1 MFGKKELD
9 SLDEFSKGWK
19 EAHAAKEPA
28 KDTGAVTN
36 MDDFDYGDTVKDT
49 ADAKSITAA
58 STPEVDSIASDDAKR
73 AVQTTPAAIVPAA
86 KPAMSFKQAFAQE
99 YKRHKADPSSPSTF
113 DWNGKK
119 ILLKLKSEAKP
130 AAVQTAKPA
139 ASKPAVSTVQTAG
152 GDFPE
157 GESTA
162 AAKPAAQVA
171 KAVAPPVATGKDDE
185 SQAETSRLA
194 AASNA
199 SERRKNNESW
209 LPASLVGGDNSTDKK
224 SKREIARIG
233 VNGVSYDAMGNPA
246 GQDAV
251 GSMDADKKESV
262 PAKTVTAA
270 KKDTGSIFGNFF
282 ESSSFG
288 SKSTGDEHRIAA
300 NGVKVDHKNKP
311 VDTADAI
318 ANTMGVN
325 PNTLLPNK
333 PAVQVASK

>member
-1 MFGKKELD
+1 MFGKNELD
-9 SLDEFSKGWK
+9 SLDEFKKAWD
-19 EAHAAKEPA
+19 EAPARKAEAKEPA

-73 AVQTTPAAIVPAA
+73 AVQTTPAAIVPDA
-86 KPAMSFKQAFAQE
+86 KPEMTFKQRFAAE
-99 YKRHKADPSSPSTF
+99 RKAGATTF
-113 DWNGKK
+113 DWTGKDGKTTK
-119 ILLKLKSEAKP
+119 IAVKLLSEMPKAKA

-139 ASKPAVSTVQTAG
+139 ASKPVVSTVQTA
-152 GDFPE
+152 E
-157 GESTA
+157 AE
-162 AAKPAAQVA
+162 
-171 KAVAPPVATGKDDE
+171 VATGKDDE

-224 SKREIARIG
+224 SKREVARIG

-270 KKDTGSIFGNFF
+270 KPKPSTSIFGNFF

-311 VDTADAI
+311 VDTAEAI
-318 ANTMGVN
+318 AKNMN
-325 PNTLLPNK
+325 IDSKTLLPNK

>member
-1 MFGKKELD
+1 MFGKNELD
-9 SLDEFSKGWK
+9 SLDEFKKAWD
-19 EAHAAKEPA
+19 EAPERKAEAKAPAKEPA

-36 MDDFDYGDTVKDT
+36 MDDFDYGDTAKDT

-58 STPEVDSIASDDAKR
+58 STPEVDSGASDDAQP
-73 AVQTTPAAIVPAA
+73 AVQTTQAAIVPVA
-86 KPAMSFKQAFAQE
+86 KPAMTFKQRFAAE
-99 YKRHKADPSSPSTF
+99 RKAGATTF
-113 DWNGKK
+113 DWTGKDGKTTK
-119 ILLKLKSEAKP
+119 IAVKLLSEMPKAKA

-139 ASKPAVSTVQTAG
+139 VQPVQAG
-152 GDFPE
+152 GFPE

-171 KAVAPPVATGKDDE
+171 SAEPVAKQKA
-185 SQAETSRLA
+185 STSLLG
-194 AASNA
+194 NFI
-199 SERRKNNESW
+199 
-209 LPASLVGGDNSTDKK
+209 PPSLVGGDNSTDKK
-224 SKREIARIG
+224 SKREVARIG

-270 KKDTGSIFGNFF
+270 KPKPSTSIFGNFF
-282 ESSSFG
+282 DSASFG
-288 SKSTGDEHRIAA
+288 SKSTGDDHRIAA
-300 NGVKVDHKNKP
+300 NGETVNHKNEP

-318 ANTMGVN
+318 ADEMGIDRKN
-325 PNTLLPNK
+325 LLPKK